1 MGCGLRREGR
11 EEKKQGKNYLTWKGK
26 GKKGDK
32 QKGIIWQ
39 GRVVSHM
46 PRLLL
51 WQGLGGPKGSCLK
64 TWSTL
69 EERLYKSQTLLIMV
83 NSDQRG
89 VCFSVQPCS
98 LFLNMPRN
106 CRPDFTTQLTFE
118 GSIPMASS
126 HRQRI
131 EAQHL
136 LEESS
141 DQRVMASS

>member
-1 MGCGLRREGR
+1 MWAEVINEGYYMAG
-11 EEKKQGKNYLTWKGK
+11 EGGKSHAKAIMVAGSWGT
-26 GKKGDK
+26 
-32 QKGIIWQ
+32 KGIMSQ
-39 GRVVSHM
+39 DLEHFGRKDYTNHR
-46 PRLLL
+46 RLLI
-51 WQGLGGPKGSCLK
+51 
-64 TWSTL
+64 T
-69 EERLYKSQTLLIMV
+69 V
-83 NSDQRG
+83 NSDQCG
-89 VCFSVQPCS
+89 ICFPVQPCS